1 MLYPTMHLPPIRLVR
16 FALGALL
23 LSAVAVA
30 QPTTGAIAG
39 RVFNAATKE
48 YVRNA
53 EVRVEGTNLVGYSE
67 DGGHYR
73 LTGVQAGQAQVTV
86 TDAAGAKAALSPV
99 KAGPEENTAMAD
111 LTAPLAPGSYTIS
124 WVSGSPD
131 GHVVRGKLAFSVG
144 APPAAAN

>member
-1 MLYPTMHLPPIRLVR
+1 MLLLAAALLVLPAAVPARHLRLVK
-16 FALGALL
+16 
-23 LSAVAVA
+23 SAPAA
-30 QPTTGAIAG
+30 DTSLAASPAAITLWFSQAPT
-39 RVFNAATKE
+39 
-48 YVRNA
+48 
-53 EVRVEGTNLVGYSE
+53 L
-67 DGGHYR
+67 R
-73 LTGVQAGQAQVTV
+73 LTRISV